1 VAEYQALIDGLQY
14 CNDNNIQSAR
24 FYLDSKLVVE
34 QIVGNFKV
42 KSEHLKELHGRAKAL
57 IFKIENFTI
66 EHVYREN
73 NKRAD
78 ELANL
83 ALDK

>member
-1 VAEYQALIDGLQY
+1 MAGK
-14 CNDNNIQSAR
+14 N
-24 FYLDSKLVVE
+24 LDYWYDE
-34 QIVGNFKV
+34 QIKRYLIQLIRVFSNFKV